1 MCASVRRVMM
11 LSPFNITCKIRGCLL
26 IENKICP
33 SYFSKIISSY
43 STNEDAAVEDG
54 HGDGNFQGYPFA
66 DTNVKVWCL
75 IRSDVT
81 AEEM

>member
-1 MCASVRRVMM
+1 M
-11 LSPFNITCKIRGCLL
+11 LSPFNITCEIRGRLL
-26 IENKICP
+26 IENKICL

-81 AEEM
+81 AEEV

>member
-1 MCASVRRVMM
+1 M
-11 LSPFNITCKIRGCLL
+11 
-26 IENKICP
+26 ENRICP
-33 SYFSKIISSY
+33 SYFFQIISSY

-75 IRSDVT
+75 IRSNGT